1 MDANQTSLQPLKVR
15 KNVPALQ
22 LPADNYLPSFIILG
36 TWKTDFA
43 ISTKLISSSSA
54 ICPRPAAGRTS
65 GFQTRFQGDLYQLFP
80 LTSIRL
86 GGFLSVPLHSCP
98 PALLRN
104 T

>member
-1 MDANQTSLQPLKVR
+1 LEDRLRDIDQIDFVVVR
-15 KNVPALQ
+15 HMP
-22 LPADNYLPSFIILG
+22 
-36 TWKTDFA
+36 KTRGGPYIR
-43 ISTKLISSSSA
+43 IS
-54 ICPRPAAGRTS
+54 
-65 GFQTRFQGDLYQLFP
+65 TRFQGDLYQPFP

>member
-1 MDANQTSLQPLKVR
+1 MKLRRLRTLKRDADQTSLQPLKVR

-65 GFQTRFQGDLYQLFP
+65 GFQHASKATCTNRSP
-80 LTSIRL
+80 
-86 GGFLSVPLHSCP
+86 
-98 PALLRN
+98 
-104 T
+104 